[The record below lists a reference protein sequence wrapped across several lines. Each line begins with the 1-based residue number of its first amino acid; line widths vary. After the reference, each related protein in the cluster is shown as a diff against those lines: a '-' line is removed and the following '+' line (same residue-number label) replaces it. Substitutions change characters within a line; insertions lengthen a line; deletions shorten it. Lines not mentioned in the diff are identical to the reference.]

1 MELDM
6 VPVSLPK
13 AAVPIVLPVPPGGVK
28 APECTHKPEKRAVLE
43 DWLLRRA
50 ASHGGPPSLGRGG
63 RGEC

>member
-28 APECTHKPEKRAVLE
+28 ALGFALFKPEKKAVLKSG
-43 DWLLRRA
+43 
-50 ASHGGPPSLGRGG
+50 ASGF
-63 RGEC
+63 